1 MTINKATLNDVAEL
15 VTLINSAYRGKSSLR
30 GWTSESHLLDGQRI
44 DAGMLTEQLADPAN
58 TILKYTD
65 DAGQIVA
72 CVYLQLQPGKL
83 YLGMLTVAPDL
94 QARGIG
100 RELLQ
105 AAEQFAKAANKP
117 IIAMTVITTRHEL
130 ISYYERRG
138 YKRTGELL
146 PFHADE
152 RFGIPKVSIQ
162 LEVLEKEIQIVQSE
176 VNHPVSLAPIHQ
188 LRTP

>member
-15 VTLINSAYRGKSSLR
+15 VTLINSAYRSKSSLR

-105 AAEQFAKAANKP
+105 AAEQFAKVANKP

-138 YKRTGELL
+138 YKLTGES
-146 PFHADE
+146 HAFPYEDN
-152 RFGIPKVSIQ
+152 RYGVPQRTDLAF
-162 LEVLEKEIQIVQSE
+162 LCLEKD
-176 VNHPVSLAPIHQ
+176 LGA
-188 LRTP
+188 